1 MTLHEDISSVL
12 IGEEEIR
19 ARVAELAQEI
29 NNDYQGKPLVIVCI
43 LKGSVVFFADLV
55 RRLTMPVRFD
65 FMALSSYE
73 NARVSSGIVRVAMDL
88 YETIEDKDILIV
100 EDIIDTGHTL
110 SHLRELLSARA
121 PKSIR
126 FCTLLDKPSRREANI
141 HPDYCGFT
149 IEDHFV
155 VGYGL
160 DCGGEYRQLPYVAI
174 MK

>member
-1 MTLHEDISSVL
+1 MTLHKDISSIL
-12 IGEEEIR
+12 INEDEIR
-19 ARVAELAQEI
+19 ARVAELAGEI
-29 NNDYQGKPLVIVCI
+29 NRDYGNKPLVVVCI

-110 SHLRELLSARA
+110 SHLRELLSSRA

-149 IEDHFV
+149 IDDHFV

-160 DCGGEYRQLPYVAI
+160 DCGGEHRQLPYVAI

>member
-1 MTLHEDISSVL
+1 MTLHKDISSIL
-12 IGEEEIR
+12 ISEDEIR
-19 ARVAELAQEI
+19 ARVAELANEI
-29 NNDYQGKPLVIVCI
+29 NNDYQGKPLVVVCI

-110 SHLRELLSARA
+110 SHLRELLSSRA

-149 IEDHFV
+149 IDDHFV

-160 DCGGEYRQLPYVAI
+160 DCGGEHRQLPYVAI

>member
-1 MTLHEDISSVL
+1 MDLHKDISHIL
-12 IGEEEIR
+12 IGEDTIR
-19 ARVAELAQEI
+19 ARVAELAAEI
-29 NNDYQGKPLVIVCI
+29 NRDYQNKALVVVCI

-55 RRLTMPVRFD
+55 RHLTMPVRFD

-73 NARVSSGIVRVAMDL
+73 NSRVSSGIVRVAMDL
-88 YETIEDKDILIV
+88 YETIEDKDVLIV

-110 SHLRELLSARA
+110 QHLRELLSARA

-126 FCTLLDKPSRREANI
+126 FCTLLDKPSRREADI

-149 IEDHFV
+149 IDDHFV

-160 DCGGEYRQLPYVAI
+160 DCGGEHRNLPYVGV

>member
-1 MTLHEDISSVL
+1 MDLHEDFSSVL
-12 IGEEEIR
+12 ISEEAIR
-19 ARVAELAQEI
+19 TRVAELANKI
-29 NNDYQGKPLVIVCI
+29 NDDYQGKELIVVCI
-43 LKGSVVFFADLV
+43 LKGSVIFFSDLV
-55 RRLTMPVRFD
+55 RQLTMPVQFD
-65 FMALSSYE
+65 FMALSSYA

-88 YETIEDKDILIV
+88 FHSIEDKDILIV

-110 SHLRELLSARA
+110 SHLRDLLSARA

-149 IEDHFV
+149 IDDHFV

-160 DCGGEYRQLPYVAI
+160 DIGEKHRNLPYVAI

>member
-1 MTLHEDISSVL
+1 MDLHKDISGILV
-12 IGEEEIR
+12 GEDEIQ
-19 ARVAELAQEI
+19 ARVTELAAEI
-29 NNDYQGKPLVIVCI
+29 NNDYQGRPLLVVCI
-43 LKGSVVFFADLV
+43 LKGSVIFFSDLV
-55 RRLTMPVRFD
+55 RRLNMPVRFD

-73 NARVSSGIVRVAMDL
+73 NARVSSGVVRVAMDL
-88 YETIEDKDILIV
+88 YENIEDKDILIV

-110 SHLRELLSARA
+110 SHLRELLSARS

-126 FCTLLDKPSRREANI
+126 FCTLLDKPSRREADI
-141 HPDYCGFT
+141 QPDYCGFT

-160 DCGGEYRQLPYVAI
+160 DVGGEHRQLPYVAI